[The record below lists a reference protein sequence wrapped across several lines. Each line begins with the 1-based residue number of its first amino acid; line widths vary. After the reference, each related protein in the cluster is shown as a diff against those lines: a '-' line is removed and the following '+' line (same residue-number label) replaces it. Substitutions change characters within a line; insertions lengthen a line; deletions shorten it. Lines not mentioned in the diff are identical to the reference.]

1 MKNIKTARGRILDM
15 GALAAKNEETRA
27 VSNLNMNARGD
38 IIDSRGKVEIPRE
51 KIQKEFYK
59 NNVPGAKEDVSIKDD
74 ETPVEK
80 KTTVEQPKPASK
92 KEPKAAPK
100 PAPAP
105 KPEPKPA
112 PEPKP
117 ELKEEPKVTEVS
129 RTARTRDD
137 GTQYYEVEYSDGSM
151 EDINM

>member
-1 MKNIKTARGRILDM
+1 MKTVKTARGRTLDM
-15 GALAAKNEETRA
+15 SALAAKNEETRA

-59 NNVPGAKEDVSIKDD
+59 DNVPGAKEEISIKEE

-80 KTTVEQPKPASK
+80 KSTVEPPK
-92 KEPKAAPK
+92 PK
-100 PAPAP
+100 PAPKKTQP
-105 KPEPKPA
+105 KEPQQPA
-112 PEPKP
+112 
-117 ELKEEPKVTEVS
+117 VTEVS

-137 GTQYYEVEYSDGSM
+137 GTQYFEVEYSDGSM
-151 EDINM
+151 EDIEQ